1 MYYAGRYF
9 KIMTHTRNQIL
20 NGSWKLTNLL
30 NDEANVELTNL
41 IDVSITT
48 IITEAFKNQ
57 YNTYVNYIE
66 NRPIGLIFE
75 STDMIDSLNDYSVLN
90 IKDNLR
96 KISVKKIESIP
107 AVYRNNSTNIH
118 LAFSLK

>member
-1 MYYAGRYF
+1 
-9 KIMTHTRNQIL
+9 MTHTRNQIL
-20 NGSWKLTNLL
+20 NGGWKLTNLL

-48 IITEAFKNQ
+48 IITEAFRNQ

-96 KISVKKIESIP
+96 KISVKKIDAIP

>member
-96 KISVKKIESIP
+96 KISVKKIEAIP

>member
-30 NDEANVELTNL
+30 NDDANVELTNL

-96 KISVKKIESIP
+96 KISVKKIEAIP